1 MIGDSCRELWVRWPC
16 GIGPKTSEPN
26 YWENPNTSFHTE
38 CWTCSY
44 QHPQNFHPLPKVH
57 IPLLSNVATKSKP
70 KWILKKKNKNIHQF
84 AQHASSY
91 HRSRRRALSPVQP
104 KRQPSRPPLLL
115 NAPPLPSPANY
126 AMWRRNVN
134 STPNLVPRWYR
145 HERRRKKK
153 KKTTTT
159 RGNQRRG
166 GDSKAR
172 TKSVGRFYSK
182 GWTAEGARHPKVGP
196 APRSS
201 FCFAKAWLI
210 ANSIVSAKL
219 THSLITPSQKL
230 TLFDYTWHSSF
241 ASRNAPSDS
250 SQGTVYPL

>member
-1 MIGDSCRELWVRWPC
+1 MLVHKAQMLQILIAHRFIEGETTLLSLKSLEDCVSRWWSV
-16 GIGPKTSEPN
+16 THVDN
-26 YWENPNTSFHTE
+26 YGCDDHAALAPRLQNPITERNSNTSFHTE

-70 KWILKKKNKNIHQF
+70 KWIFKKKTKTYTNF

-145 HERRRKKK
+145 HERRRRKK

-159 RGNQRRG
+159 RGNQRRWF
-166 GDSKAR
+166 
-172 TKSVGRFYSK
+172 KSEDEECWPFLLQRLDCRGREASK
-182 GWTAEGARHPKVGP
+182 GGAC
-196 APRSS
+196 AT
-201 FCFAKAWLI
+201 
-210 ANSIVSAKL
+210 KL
-219 THSLITPSQKL
+219 FLLCKSMIDCKL
-230 TLFDYTWHSSF
+230 HRL
-241 ASRNAPSDS
+241 R
-250 SQGTVYPL
+250 